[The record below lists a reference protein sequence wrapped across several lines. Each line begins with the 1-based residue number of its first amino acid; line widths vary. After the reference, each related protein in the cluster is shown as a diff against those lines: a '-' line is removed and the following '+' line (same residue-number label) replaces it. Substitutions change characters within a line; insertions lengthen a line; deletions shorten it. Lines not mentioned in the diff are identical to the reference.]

1 MKQLVQ
7 LIRNNA
13 RREPAKIVSES
24 EPETLLLYDVIDP
37 YWGVSASDFN
47 KTLAGM
53 TGKKVT
59 LRVNSP
65 GGDVFDGRA
74 MAAAIQQHGNVHAV
88 IEGVAASAA
97 TYVTAACASVT
108 IAQGAFYMI
117 HNAWTMAYGNKD
129 DLRSTAGL
137 LEKID
142 GSILDDYERRTS
154 QPRDKLAAWMDAE
167 TWFTAAEAVEHGFVD
182 SVSETASTKNSW
194 DLSAYKNAPKA
205 APPAAANDPE
215 IEALKQRNWNRLRLH
230 EFG

>member
-13 RREPAKIVSES
+13 RREPARIAAES
-24 EPETLLLYDVIDP
+24 EPDTLLLYDVIDP
-37 YWGVSASDFN
+37 YWGVSATDFN
-47 KTLAGM
+47 TALASM
-53 TGKKVT
+53 AGKKVT

-74 MAAAIQQHGNVHAV
+74 MAAAIAQHGNVHAV

-129 DLRSTAGL
+129 DLRTTAGL
-137 LEKID
+137 LDKID
-142 GSILDDYERRTS
+142 GSILDDYERRTG
-154 QPRDKLAAWMDAE
+154 QPRDQLAAWMDAE
-167 TWFTAAEAVEHGFVD
+167 TWFTAKEAVEHGFAD
-182 SVSETASTKNSW
+182 SVSETASAKNSW
-194 DLSAYKNAPKA
+194 DLSAYKNAPRPP
-205 APPAAANDPE
+205 APPAANDPE

-230 EFG
+230 EIG